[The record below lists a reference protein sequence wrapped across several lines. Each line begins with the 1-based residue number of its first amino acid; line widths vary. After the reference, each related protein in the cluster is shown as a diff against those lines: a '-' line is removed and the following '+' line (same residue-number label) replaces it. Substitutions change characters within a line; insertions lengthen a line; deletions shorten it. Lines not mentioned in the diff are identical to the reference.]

1 MERKEI
7 TLDFETYYD
16 KKLKYFLK
24 NKNSGLTI
32 EQYIR
37 NPNFEVIGLSV
48 KVGNR
53 PAEWLCP
60 HEIED
65 WLKHVEA
72 AYGWDN
78 VRLIAHNGRFD
89 CAILG
94 WIYKIYPGQ
103 IADTMLMSRAC
114 QLWDGNSLDVVTNQL
129 RDTYGWGIIRD
140 ANGNTTWGKLGQEEM
155 LLSLNKG
162 DEVVNA
168 DGKHLMDFTDEEYEA
183 YAEYGRTDVDLT
195 WSAYNWFMK
204 EFKFPELE
212 IDVMTATIETFT
224 YPVVEL
230 HEPVLKVVRDTVNGK
245 RDALLNKVGATL
257 SDLRSDDK
265 FAGLLRN
272 LGVEPPTKL
281 NAKGQTKYA
290 FAKKDLDFLRLLEH
304 EDPNVVELVEARLG
318 NKSSQAVT
326 RVERFIDLASRG
338 ALPIPLEYY
347 AAHTGRWGGCL
358 VADTLVL
365 VKNEREKFIA
375 WKPIVTVS
383 PKELVYDGEEFVV
396 HDGVQYRGD
405 SKVINYNGVVGTP
418 DHLVLCKNGGY
429 YSLDNLRENGTA
441 ETSGIAYF
449 PEFVGEDGY
458 VYHGNVFGFETFHGR
473 RESVYD
479 IVNCGERHRF
489 AVLTPNGIAVV
500 HNSDAVNV
508 QNMNRN
514 QLVDNST
521 APGTKVF
528 YKDRADAVVE
538 VLPDNKV
545 HLARAGI
552 VENDEDL
559 LHVMGL
565 RDAIKAPKGK
575 KLVVL
580 DWSQIECVSGDSV
593 VLTDSGLKKI
603 CNISTSDLVFDGV
616 EYVKHDGVM
625 FKGVRDVIE
634 YCGVVGTPD
643 HIVYTRDGEPISL
656 DQAAFSKAE
665 LSTGGYEWEKFRKMA
680 SDEQTNTTYDK
691 DGQSLVPMPVWFGA
705 SSFSKRLKKRVVHR
719 LSKMWQR
726 KRKCLRRSTE
736 KAAQSVACKVQRA
749 ARKGE
754 SGQIYEQNLC
764 ECRES
769 VQELRRIC
777 PLYVGARP
785 ERGLL
790 RMGTRPYRYERT
802 LRKGKP
808 SPRNTRAKCAN
819 KGLQCYGYLQR
830 GNNVGVEVCKNLRT
844 TLSFRQCEQNDP
856 RWINPGRNNT
866 AVKYS
871 KTRAMGLRRG
881 TNDKSGVYTQIQQ
894 RKGVAYVP
902 KQSHKSTRF
911 TELGNPIVGT
921 IPVYDIINCGARH
934 RFCCNGVIV
943 SNCRANAWFWGE
955 QWILDALTSGKDIY
969 KVTATFTYGIE
980 YDEVNKSQRFVGKS
994 QQLGLGYG
1002 AGKNGL
1008 IVVMGKRSEEFTE
1021 QQLQS
1026 FVNSYR
1032 QSAPNI
1038 KRGWDKCKTLLNAMV
1053 QGIDVELGDNN
1064 GLFYSVGNKIMR
1076 PSGMALTYRGV
1087 HHRPGEMGNELWFW
1101 GKNKQTKKPDWEK
1114 TFGGKITENLCV
1126 DGEAEVLTDRGWVR
1140 LKDIRL
1146 TDKVHDGIKFV
1157 NHSGLIPK
1165 GRKEC
1170 VIIDGVSMTK
1180 DHEVLTVDGWKQAG
1194 ELGDTPLLRLGE
1206 RARDV
1211 IRNICIAKTAGSN
1224 SGETGRYKEVYD
1236 ILNCGP
1242 RNRFVVKGTEEP
1254 FIVHN
1259 CQAAC
1264 RDIAAEKVVSLRKE
1278 FLARGW
1284 SRDDAHIVM
1293 TVHDEI
1299 IVCCKDE
1306 LAEEVFDVMQDVMTH
1321 STGWYATLP
1330 LAVDGSIA
1338 QRYGCAK

>member
-1 MERKEI
+1 MKRTEI

-24 NKNSGLTI
+24 NKNRGLTI

-37 NPNFEVIGLSV
+37 NPKFEVIGLSV

-65 WLKHVEA
+65 WLKHVET

-114 QLWDGNSLDVVTNQL
+114 QLWDGNSLDVVTHQL

-140 ANGNTTWGKLGQEEM
+140 ANGNTMWGKLSQEEM
-155 LLSLNKG
+155 LRSLNKG

-230 HEPVLKVVRDTVNGK
+230 HEPVLKVVRDMVNGK

-265 FAGLLRN
+265 FAALLRN

-281 NAKGQTKYA
+281 NAKWQTKYA

-347 AAHTGRWGGCL
+347 AAHTGRWGG
-358 VADTLVL
+358 
-365 VKNEREKFIA
+365 
-375 WKPIVTVS
+375 
-383 PKELVYDGEEFVV
+383 
-396 HDGVQYRGD
+396 
-405 SKVINYNGVVGTP
+405 
-418 DHLVLCKNGGY
+418 
-429 YSLDNLRENGTA
+429 
-441 ETSGIAYF
+441 
-449 PEFVGEDGY
+449 
-458 VYHGNVFGFETFHGR
+458 
-473 RESVYD
+473 
-479 IVNCGERHRF
+479 
-489 AVLTPNGIAVV
+489 
-500 HNSDAVNV
+500 SDAVNV

-514 QLVDNST
+514 QLVDKST
-521 APGTKVF
+521 ALGTKVF

-552 VENDEDL
+552 VENDEEE
-559 LHVMGL
+559 LHIMGL

-580 DWSQIECVSGDSV
+580 DWSQIE
-593 VLTDSGLKKI
+593 
-603 CNISTSDLVFDGV
+603 
-616 EYVKHDGVM
+616 
-625 FKGVRDVIE
+625 
-634 YCGVVGTPD
+634 
-643 HIVYTRDGEPISL
+643 
-656 DQAAFSKAE
+656 
-665 LSTGGYEWEKFRKMA
+665 
-680 SDEQTNTTYDK
+680 
-691 DGQSLVPMPVWFGA
+691 
-705 SSFSKRLKKRVVHR
+705 
-719 LSKMWQR
+719 
-726 KRKCLRRSTE
+726 LRFNSW
-736 KAAQSVACKVQRA
+736 
-749 ARKGE
+749 
-754 SGQIYEQNLC
+754 L
-764 ECRES
+764 
-769 VQELRRIC
+769 
-777 PLYVGARP
+777 
-785 ERGLL
+785 
-790 RMGTRPYRYERT
+790 
-802 LRKGKP
+802 
-808 SPRNTRAKCAN
+808 
-819 KGLQCYGYLQR
+819 
-830 GNNVGVEVCKNLRT
+830 
-844 TLSFRQCEQNDP
+844 
-856 RWINPGRNNT
+856 
-866 AVKYS
+866 
-871 KTRAMGLRRG
+871 
-881 TNDKSGVYTQIQQ
+881 
-894 RKGVAYVP
+894 
-902 KQSHKSTRF
+902 
-911 TELGNPIVGT
+911 
-921 IPVYDIINCGARH
+921 
-934 RFCCNGVIV
+934 
-943 SNCRANAWFWGE
+943 WGE
-955 QWILDALTSGKDIY
+955 MWILDALTSGKDIY

-1032 QSAPNI
+1032 QSSPNI

-1053 QGIDVELGDNN
+1053 QGVDVELGDSN

-1076 PSGMALTYRGV
+1076 PSGLALTYRGV

-1114 TFGGKITENLCV
+1114 TFGGKITENLCI
-1126 DGEAEVLTDRGWVR
+1126 DGEAEVLTDRGWVK

-1170 VIIDGVSMTK
+1170 VIVDGVSMTK
-1180 DHEVLTVDGWKQAG
+1180 DHEVLTVNGWKQAG
-1194 ELGDTPLLRLGE
+1194 ELGDTPLLRLDE

-1211 IRNICIAKTAGSN
+1211 LRNIQDSQTAGSN

-1242 RNRFVVKGTEEP
+1242 RNRFVVKGKEEP

-1278 FLARGW
+1278 FLGRGW

>member
-1 MERKEI
+1 MGGRMKRTEI

-48 KVGNR
+48 KVGNQ
-53 PAEWLCP
+53 PSEWLCP

-65 WLKHVEA
+65 WLKHVES

-114 QLWDGNSLDVVTNQL
+114 QLWDGNSLDVVTRQL
-129 RDTYGWGIIRD
+129 HDTFRWGIIRD
-140 ANGNTTWGKLGQEEM
+140 ANGNTTWGPLGKEEM
-155 LLSLNKG
+155 LRSLNKG

-195 WSAYNWFMK
+195 WSAYNWFMN

-245 RDALLNKVGATL
+245 RNALLNKVGATL

-375 WKPIVTVS
+375 WKPIVTVA
-383 PKELVYDGEEFVV
+383 PNELVYDGEQFVN
-396 HDGVQYRGD
+396 HDGVAYKGD
-405 SKVINYNGVVGTP
+405 SLVASYAGVVGTIN
-418 DHLVLCKNGGY
+418 HLVLCENGGF
-429 YSLDNLRENGTA
+429 YSINDLRTKTTNEKVVYVNIPVIDEG
-441 ETSGIAYF
+441 Y
-449 PEFVGEDGY
+449 EFIDIKY
-458 VYHGNVFGFETFHGR
+458 DLGNSYSFI
-473 RESVYD
+473 ESVYD

-528 YKDRADAVVE
+528 YKDTADAVVE
-538 VLPDNKV
+538 VLDDNKV
-545 HLARAGI
+545 RLARAGI
-552 VENDEDL
+552 VENDEEE
-559 LHVMGL
+559 LHIMGL

-580 DWSQIECVSGDSV
+580 DWGQIE
-593 VLTDSGLKKI
+593 
-603 CNISTSDLVFDGV
+603 
-616 EYVKHDGVM
+616 
-625 FKGVRDVIE
+625 
-634 YCGVVGTPD
+634 
-643 HIVYTRDGEPISL
+643 
-656 DQAAFSKAE
+656 
-665 LSTGGYEWEKFRKMA
+665 
-680 SDEQTNTTYDK
+680 
-691 DGQSLVPMPVWFGA
+691 
-705 SSFSKRLKKRVVHR
+705 
-719 LSKMWQR
+719 
-726 KRKCLRRSTE
+726 LRFNSW
-736 KAAQSVACKVQRA
+736 
-749 ARKGE
+749 
-754 SGQIYEQNLC
+754 L
-764 ECRES
+764 
-769 VQELRRIC
+769 
-777 PLYVGARP
+777 
-785 ERGLL
+785 
-790 RMGTRPYRYERT
+790 
-802 LRKGKP
+802 
-808 SPRNTRAKCAN
+808 
-819 KGLQCYGYLQR
+819 
-830 GNNVGVEVCKNLRT
+830 
-844 TLSFRQCEQNDP
+844 
-856 RWINPGRNNT
+856 
-866 AVKYS
+866 
-871 KTRAMGLRRG
+871 
-881 TNDKSGVYTQIQQ
+881 
-894 RKGVAYVP
+894 
-902 KQSHKSTRF
+902 
-911 TELGNPIVGT
+911 
-921 IPVYDIINCGARH
+921 
-934 RFCCNGVIV
+934 
-943 SNCRANAWFWGE
+943 WGE

-969 KVTATFTYGIE
+969 KVTAIFTYGIE
-980 YDEVNKSQRFVGKS
+980 YDEVTKAQRFVGKS

-1008 IVVMGKRSEEFTE
+1008 IVVMGKRSEEFTD

-1026 FVNSYR
+1026 FVNAYR
-1032 QSAPNI
+1032 QSVPNI

-1053 QGIDVELGDNN
+1053 QGIDVELGDSN

-1114 TFGGKITENLCV
+1114 TFGGKITENLC
-1126 DGEAEVLTDRGWVR
+1126 
-1140 LKDIRL
+1140 
-1146 TDKVHDGIKFV
+1146 
-1157 NHSGLIPK
+1157 
-1165 GRKEC
+1165 
-1170 VIIDGVSMTK
+1170 
-1180 DHEVLTVDGWKQAG
+1180 
-1194 ELGDTPLLRLGE
+1194 
-1206 RARDV
+1206 
-1211 IRNICIAKTAGSN
+1211 
-1224 SGETGRYKEVYD
+1224 
-1236 ILNCGP
+1236 
-1242 RNRFVVKGTEEP
+1242 
-1254 FIVHN
+1254 
-1259 CQAAC
+1259 QAAC
-1264 RDIAAEKVVSLRKE
+1264 RDIAAEKVVNLRKE
-1278 FLARGW
+1278 FFARGW

>member
-1 MERKEI
+1 MKRTEI
-7 TLDFETYYD
+7 TLDFETHYD
-16 KKLKYFLK
+16 KKSKYFLR

-37 NPNFEVIGLSV
+37 NPKFEVIGSSV
-48 KVGNR
+48 KLGNR
-53 PAEWLCP
+53 PSEWLCP

-78 VRLIAHNGRFD
+78 VRLIVHNGRFD

-103 IADTMLMSRAC
+103 IADTMLMSRAS
-114 QLWDGNSLDVVTNQL
+114 QLWDGNSLDVVTHQL

-140 ANGNTTWGKLGQEEM
+140 KDGNTTWGHLNESEM

-168 DGKHLMDFTDEEYEA
+168 DGKQLMDFTDEEYEA

-195 WSAYNWFMK
+195 WSAYNWFMR

-230 HEPVLKVVRDTVNGK
+230 HEPVLKVVRDMVNGK

-265 FAGLLRN
+265 FAELLRN

-375 WKPIVTVS
+375 WKPIVTVA
-383 PKELVYDGEEFVV
+383 PNELVYDGKEFVT
-396 HDGVQYRGD
+396 HDGVAYRGD
-405 SKVINYNGVVGTP
+405 MEVVSYNGITGTP
-418 DHLVLCKNGGY
+418 DHLALCESGGY
-429 YSLDNLRENGTA
+429 YSLETLRAKGRKGKNGL
-441 ETSGIAYF
+441 AYF
-449 PEFVGEDGY
+449 TFPEKEAEYKY
-458 VYHGNVFGFETFHGR
+458 VQDIFHFSDSYSHV
-473 RESVYD
+473 ESVYD

-489 AVLTPNGIAVV
+489 AVLTKNGIAVV

-514 QLVDNST
+514 QLVDKST
-521 APGTKVF
+521 EPGTKVF
-528 YKDRADAVVE
+528 YKDTADAVVE
-538 VLPDNKV
+538 VLDDNKV
-545 HLARAGI
+545 HLARAG
-552 VENDEDL
+552 VVDNDEDL

-580 DWSQIECVSGDSV
+580 DWSQV
-593 VLTDSGLKKI
+593 
-603 CNISTSDLVFDGV
+603 
-616 EYVKHDGVM
+616 
-625 FKGVRDVIE
+625 
-634 YCGVVGTPD
+634 
-643 HIVYTRDGEPISL
+643 
-656 DQAAFSKAE
+656 
-665 LSTGGYEWEKFRKMA
+665 
-680 SDEQTNTTYDK
+680 
-691 DGQSLVPMPVWFGA
+691 
-705 SSFSKRLKKRVVHR
+705 
-719 LSKMWQR
+719 
-726 KRKCLRRSTE
+726 
-736 KAAQSVACKVQRA
+736 
-749 ARKGE
+749 
-754 SGQIYEQNLC
+754 
-764 ECRES
+764 
-769 VQELRRIC
+769 ELR
-777 PLYVGARP
+777 
-785 ERGLL
+785 
-790 RMGTRPYRYERT
+790 
-802 LRKGKP
+802 
-808 SPRNTRAKCAN
+808 
-819 KGLQCYGYLQR
+819 
-830 GNNVGVEVCKNLRT
+830 
-844 TLSFRQCEQNDP
+844 F
-856 RWINPGRNNT
+856 
-866 AVKYS
+866 
-871 KTRAMGLRRG
+871 
-881 TNDKSGVYTQIQQ
+881 
-894 RKGVAYVP
+894 
-902 KQSHKSTRF
+902 
-911 TELGNPIVGT
+911 
-921 IPVYDIINCGARH
+921 
-934 RFCCNGVIV
+934 
-943 SNCRANAWFWGE
+943 NAWQWGE

-969 KVTATFTYGIE
+969 KVTAAMTYALKYE
-980 YDEVNKSQRFVGKS
+980 EVNKSQRFVGKS
-994 QQLGLGYG
+994 QQLGLGFG

-1026 FVNSYR
+1026 FVNAYR

-1053 QGIDVELGDNN
+1053 QGIDVELGDSN

-1126 DGEAEVLTDRGWVR
+1126 DGETLVLTDCGWKQ
-1140 LKDIRL
+1140 LANI
-1146 TDKVHDGIKFV
+1146 TSQDKVFDGVEFV
-1157 NHSGLIPK
+1157 THSGILYK
-1165 GRKEC
+1165 SVKEC
-1170 VIIDGVSMTK
+1170 VNIDGVYMTE
-1180 DHEVLTVDGWKQAG
+1180 DHEVLTHDGWKEAG
-1194 ELGDTPLLRLGE
+1194 VLLSERSTSSIQRLDTETLQKISHFAVSVPTNVETKLR
-1206 RARDV
+1206 
-1211 IRNICIAKTAGSN
+1211 
-1224 SGETGRYKEVYD
+1224 KEVYD
-1236 ILNCGP
+1236 ILNCGE
-1242 RNRFVVKGTEEP
+1242 RNRFVVMGESGP

-1264 RDIAAEKVVSLRKE
+1264 RDIAAEKVVNLRKE
-1278 FLARGW
+1278 FLGRGW

>member
-114 QLWDGNSLDVVTNQL
+114 QLWDGNSLDVVTHQL

-140 ANGNTTWGKLGQEEM
+140 ANGNTTWGHLNEAEM
-155 LLSLNKG
+155 LRSLNKG

-195 WSAYNWFMK
+195 WSAYNWFMN

-347 AAHTGRWGGCL
+347 AAHTGRWGG
-358 VADTLVL
+358 
-365 VKNEREKFIA
+365 
-375 WKPIVTVS
+375 
-383 PKELVYDGEEFVV
+383 
-396 HDGVQYRGD
+396 
-405 SKVINYNGVVGTP
+405 
-418 DHLVLCKNGGY
+418 
-429 YSLDNLRENGTA
+429 
-441 ETSGIAYF
+441 
-449 PEFVGEDGY
+449 
-458 VYHGNVFGFETFHGR
+458 
-473 RESVYD
+473 
-479 IVNCGERHRF
+479 
-489 AVLTPNGIAVV
+489 
-500 HNSDAVNV
+500 SDAVNV

-514 QLVDNST
+514 QLVDKST
-521 APGTKVF
+521 PLGTKVF

-538 VLPDNKV
+538 VLSDNKV

-552 VENDEDL
+552 VENDEEE
-559 LHVMGL
+559 LHIMGL

-580 DWSQIECVSGDSV
+580 DWSQIE
-593 VLTDSGLKKI
+593 
-603 CNISTSDLVFDGV
+603 
-616 EYVKHDGVM
+616 
-625 FKGVRDVIE
+625 
-634 YCGVVGTPD
+634 
-643 HIVYTRDGEPISL
+643 
-656 DQAAFSKAE
+656 
-665 LSTGGYEWEKFRKMA
+665 
-680 SDEQTNTTYDK
+680 
-691 DGQSLVPMPVWFGA
+691 
-705 SSFSKRLKKRVVHR
+705 
-719 LSKMWQR
+719 
-726 KRKCLRRSTE
+726 LRFNSW
-736 KAAQSVACKVQRA
+736 
-749 ARKGE
+749 
-754 SGQIYEQNLC
+754 L
-764 ECRES
+764 
-769 VQELRRIC
+769 
-777 PLYVGARP
+777 
-785 ERGLL
+785 
-790 RMGTRPYRYERT
+790 
-802 LRKGKP
+802 
-808 SPRNTRAKCAN
+808 
-819 KGLQCYGYLQR
+819 
-830 GNNVGVEVCKNLRT
+830 
-844 TLSFRQCEQNDP
+844 
-856 RWINPGRNNT
+856 
-866 AVKYS
+866 
-871 KTRAMGLRRG
+871 
-881 TNDKSGVYTQIQQ
+881 
-894 RKGVAYVP
+894 
-902 KQSHKSTRF
+902 
-911 TELGNPIVGT
+911 
-921 IPVYDIINCGARH
+921 
-934 RFCCNGVIV
+934 
-943 SNCRANAWFWGE
+943 WGE
-955 QWILDALTSGKDIY
+955 MWILDTLTSGKDIY

-1053 QGIDVELGDNN
+1053 QGVDVELGDSN

-1140 LKDIRL
+1140 LKDVRF

-1170 VIIDGVSMTK
+1170 VIVDGVSMTK
-1180 DHEVLTVDGWKQAG
+1180 DHEVLTVNGWKQAG
-1194 ELGDTPLLRLGE
+1194 ELGDTPLLRLDE
-1206 RARDV
+1206 RAIDV
-1211 IRNICIAKTAGSN
+1211 LRNIQDSQTAGSN

-1236 ILNCGP
+1236 VLNCGP
-1242 RNRFVVKGTEEP
+1242 RNRFVVKGKEEP

-1278 FLARGW
+1278 FLGRGW